1 MQTCIKGDENR
12 SLQRQT
18 PFFGRDDGLTS
29 DIVGKKKLHQKRG
42 LKMDSDPLTGAE
54 MAKNNQNYVEKK
66 STSIGLNFVMCC
78 LCAVS
83 VVTSGYNS
91 WNESNFKSK
100 INSLEQRV
108 FYLEERLFENG
119 PLGGNLQRVEEIRN
133 RVIRDLASKNQQHM
147 QRDEPECSCPAGEF
161 KFKKYWII
169 SNSYC
174 WELSRVN
181 LVTFSDLIG
190 QKKAS

>member
-1 MQTCIKGDENR
+1 
-12 SLQRQT
+12 
-18 PFFGRDDGLTS
+18 
-29 DIVGKKKLHQKRG
+29 
-42 LKMDSDPLTGAE
+42 MDSDPLTGAE
-54 MAKNNQNYVEKK
+54 MAKNNKNYDEKK

-108 FYLEERLFENG
+108 FYLEERLFENA
-119 PLGGNLQRVEEIRN
+119 PLGGNLQRVDEIRN

-147 QRDEPECSCPAGEF
+147 QKDEPECSCPAGE
-161 KFKKYWII
+161 
-169 SNSYC
+169 
-174 WELSRVN
+174 L
-181 LVTFSDLIG
+181 
-190 QKKAS
+190 QKKIKKNNDILMSIHLDEFQQLLFGNYPELIWLHFHCDFFLFCS